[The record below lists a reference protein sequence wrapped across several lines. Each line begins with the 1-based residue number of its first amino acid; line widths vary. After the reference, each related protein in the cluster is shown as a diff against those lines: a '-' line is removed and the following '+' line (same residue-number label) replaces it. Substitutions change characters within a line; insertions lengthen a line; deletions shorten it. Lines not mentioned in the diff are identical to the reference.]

1 MARRVGRKAHVNNII
16 NNNNIINTSSSS
28 TEEPATCPPGR
39 GSGMDFSPIH
49 TYSPPEFAPD
59 NTGYT
64 YALSSS
70 YSRAALEYEIRNSL
84 DPVYDSPR
92 MSRRGLRLRGGNGHS
107 AASSLAGDNGA
118 ASQTAAVMASQG
130 SAGKTRDG
138 SDSGEIKFAWSSAAV
153 TNAARVRLDGGA
165 AGSPRRSPQRRAA
178 ISAGNHPD
186 LLLASSSPL
195 PDLSSSSYTKVE
207 TTSAS
212 VHSRAGAMDSEVSLA
227 NGAVPSATPAAETD
241 SAPPRGARAT
251 PTNGYGSSGRHAHEQ
266 SSCSSSSSL
275 YSSGNTWA
283 AHSWGERVGGL
294 VETATW
300 AVTWVAQGAAR
311 ARRAV
316 LRWLL
321 LLLAQLLWSDE
332 AGVSQADSDDSSKA
346 AAFAH
351 DASFARDASFGK
363 IPRAEMTQTT
373 TTTVTTTTK
382 TRRQRRRNRF
392 FPLDADVRT
401 RRRRRQR
408 RRRRRGGRSL
418 HDPEVA
424 GAGVAGPLRAPRAAG
439 RGRGGAGGGGGWAVA
454 ASGGGRDERWS
465 SRSLATQR
473 SSSSAHETFHAGVAH
488 YGGYGGYGGGGYGGG
503 GYGSGSVGGSVG
515 GAASLAEFSDG
526 EGCEIEK
533 RSEATSAVAS
543 GAAAAS
549 SSWTWSSVR
558 RLLTSPGRCVS
569 ALFWWLGTG
578 WYQLVTL
585 VSLLNVFLL
594 TRHYRRHLLGLLLLL
609 LLLLLPLLLF
619 YGGWWCWAALGS
631 LLPSAG
637 PTGAVLPVLPPPT
650 HEQKAVLAPSTSVG
664 TPDGGATATD
674 RHPAAPPG
682 ASTQHA
688 LRIDR
693 LEREL
698 LLLRASAAD
707 QHESIQEAVRLIL
720 DLRAEQRQAAAAA
733 ETGGE
738 QGRAAAAAALAAAAL
753 AEEHRYRHLDD
764 HIKRLAKALAAQ
776 TDEAERQRLRIQL
789 LGRQVSALSADGEA
803 ARSRD
808 AGATAGE
815 RAEEARRASE
825 EELLAKV
832 DERVGGSLAALLADV
847 RQNRDGIGSLGT
859 RVEQRDSEVTRLLS
873 SIEGSVL
880 EIQKV
885 QIQLQDWKRNGSQ
898 DNERWDEGAG
908 RRRLSEALAR
918 LEVDVARLESR
929 LEALSGRVTDG
940 IAAATERC
948 CGDAAGATERTVR
961 AGVEASLL
969 ALLAG
974 GDGKGEG
981 EAGETR
987 AALLRWLSERFVRH
1001 DQLGKAVRDH
1011 AADTVVAAG
1020 ATVTAG
1026 IRGGA
1031 ADGVSEER
1039 VQHIVQDALRLYSAD
1054 RIGQVDYALES
1065 AGGSILSTRCTET
1078 YETKTAMVSFFGLPI
1093 WHLSQSPRVI
1103 IQPDVNPGNCWPFR
1117 GTYGYVVVQL
1127 SATIRPTAFSL
1138 EHVPRS
1144 LSPTGAVSSAPR
1156 DFAVYGLES
1165 EDQEEG
1171 LMLGRYN
1178 YDQDGEAIQTFPV
1191 QEEMGD
1197 TTFRI
1202 VELRVFSN
1210 WGHPEYTCLYRF
1222 RVHGRLAPH

>member
-1 MARRVGRKAHVNNII
+1 MMARRVGRKAHVNNII
-16 NNNNIINTSSSS
+16 NNNIINSSSS

-92 MSRRGLRLRGGNGHS
+92 MSRRGLRLHGGNGHS

-186 LLLASSSPL
+186 LLLSSSSPL
-195 PDLSSSSYTKVE
+195 PDLSSYTKVE

-241 SAPPRGARAT
+241 SALPRGARAT

-300 AVTWVAQGAAR
+300 AVTWVAQGVAR

-332 AGVSQADSDDSSKA
+332 AGVSQAGLDSDDSSKA

-351 DASFARDASFGK
+351 DASFTRDASFGK

-382 TRRQRRRNRF
+382 TRRQRRRTDSSRSTPTF
-392 FPLDADVRT
+392 ELDDAAATGAADAEEDDRYMT
-401 RRRRRQR
+401 LRSRALAWQ
-408 RRRRRGGRSL
+408 GRCV
-418 HDPEVA
+418 HHEQP
-424 GAGVAGPLRAPRAAG
+424 GAAVEAPV
-439 RGRGGAGGGGGWAVA
+439 AVA
-454 ASGGGRDERWS
+454 AAAVAVSGGGRDERWS

-488 YGGYGGYGGGGYGGG
+488 YGGYGGGGYGG
-503 GYGSGSVGGSVG
+503 GSVGGSVG

-637 PTGAVLPVLPPPT
+637 PAGAVLPVLPVLPPPT
-650 HEQKAVLAPSTSVG
+650 HEQKAVLAPSASVG
-664 TPDGGATATD
+664 TPDGAATD
-674 RHPAAPPG
+674 GHPAAPPG
-682 ASTQHA
+682 ASTQHT

-733 ETGGE
+733 ETNGE

-789 LGRQVSALSADGEA
+789 LGRQVSALSAGGEV

-808 AGATAGE
+808 AGAASATAGE

-832 DERVGGSLAALLADV
+832 DERVGGSLAVLLADV

-929 LEALSGRVTDG
+929 LEALSGRVADG

-961 AGVEASLL
+961 AGVEAFLL

-1011 AADTVVAAG
+1011 AADAVVAAG

-1156 DFAVYGLES
+1156 DFAIYGLES

-1171 LMLGRYN
+1171 LMLGRYE
-1178 YDQDGEAIQTFPV
+1178 YDQDGEAIQTFTV

-1197 TTFRI
+1197 ATFRI

-1222 RVHGRLAPH
+1222 RVHGRLTPH

>member
-16 NNNNIINTSSSS
+16 NNNIINSSSS

-92 MSRRGLRLRGGNGHS
+92 MSRRGLRLHGGNGHS

-118 ASQTAAVMASQG
+118 TSQTAAVMASQG

-186 LLLASSSPL
+186 LLLSSSSPL
-195 PDLSSSSYTKVE
+195 PDLSSYTKVE

-241 SAPPRGARAT
+241 SALPRGARAT

-300 AVTWVAQGAAR
+300 AVTWVAQGVAR

-332 AGVSQADSDDSSKA
+332 AGVSQAGLDSDDSSKA

-351 DASFARDASFGK
+351 DASFTRDASFGK

-382 TRRQRRRNRF
+382 TRRQRRRTDSSRSTPTF
-392 FPLDADVRT
+392 ELDDAAATATGAADAEEDDRYMT
-401 RRRRRQR
+401 LRSRALAWQ
-408 RRRRRGGRSL
+408 GRCV
-418 HDPEVA
+418 HHEQP
-424 GAGVAGPLRAPRAAG
+424 GAAVEAPV
-439 RGRGGAGGGGGWAVA
+439 AVA
-454 ASGGGRDERWS
+454 AAAVAVSGGGRDERWS

-488 YGGYGGYGGGGYGGG
+488 YGGYGGGGYGG
-503 GYGSGSVGGSVG
+503 GSVGGSVG

-619 YGGWWCWAALGS
+619 YG
-631 LLPSAG
+631 
-637 PTGAVLPVLPPPT
+637 T
-650 HEQKAVLAPSTSVG
+650 LAPSRCPRDARTMA
-664 TPDGGATATD
+664 GA
-674 RHPAAPPG
+674 
-682 ASTQHA
+682 
-688 LRIDR
+688 
-693 LEREL
+693 
-698 LLLRASAAD
+698 
-707 QHESIQEAVRLIL
+707 V
-720 DLRAEQRQAAAAA
+720 AAAAA
-733 ETGGE
+733 ETNGE

-789 LGRQVSALSADGEA
+789 LGRQVSVLSAGGEV

-808 AGATAGE
+808 AGAASATAGE

-832 DERVGGSLAALLADV
+832 DERVGGSLAVLLADV
-847 RQNRDGIGSLGT
+847 RQNRDGIGSLGVSG
-859 RVEQRDSEVTRLLS
+859 RRRRLRPR
-873 SIEGSVL
+873 GY
-880 EIQKV
+880 K
-885 QIQLQDWKRNGSQ
+885 
-898 DNERWDEGAG
+898 WDEGAG

-929 LEALSGRVTDG
+929 LEALSGRVADG

-961 AGVEASLL
+961 AGVEAFLL

-1011 AADTVVAAG
+1011 AADAVVAAG

-1171 LMLGRYN
+1171 LMLGRYE
-1178 YDQDGEAIQTFPV
+1178 YDQDGEAIQTFTV

-1197 TTFRI
+1197 ATFRI

-1222 RVHGRLAPH
+1222 RVHGRLTPH